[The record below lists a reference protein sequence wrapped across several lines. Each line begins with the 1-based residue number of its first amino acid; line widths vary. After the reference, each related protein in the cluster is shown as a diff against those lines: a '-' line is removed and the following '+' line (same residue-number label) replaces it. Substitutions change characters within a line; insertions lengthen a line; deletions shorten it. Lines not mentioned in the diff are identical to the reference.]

1 MYFEIIVVLRLWC
14 QLQLTPR
21 NSVDI
26 LPALLRNN
34 HQVNQSTTFSL
45 IVELSLAQWKLLS
58 LELKIL
64 TARSYLTPYNN
75 FDSSCNIAGK
85 GVGRWYFLCFMGTAA
100 QNEGFGDPAYQ
111 IGGSAAAGS
120 TAL

>member
-1 MYFEIIVVLRLWC
+1 M
-14 QLQLTPR
+14 TPR

-45 IVELSLAQWKLLS
+45 IELSLAQWKFLS
-58 LELKIL
+58 LELEIL
-64 TARSYLTPYNN
+64 TARSVLTSYNN
-75 FDSSCNIAGK
+75 FDSSCNIAGM
-85 GVGRWYFLCFMGTAA
+85 GVGRWYFLCFMWTAA

-111 IGGSAAAGS
+111 IGGSAAGS

>member
-1 MYFEIIVVLRLWC
+1 MYFEIIVVLKLWC

-34 HQVNQSTTFSL
+34 HQVDQSAMFSL
-45 IVELSLAQWKLLS
+45 IKLSLAQWKLLS
-58 LELKIL
+58 LELEIL
-64 TARSYLTPYNN
+64 TARSVLR
-75 FDSSCNIAGK
+75 SLIHRKSCNIAGI
-85 GVGRWYFLCFMGTAA
+85 GVGRWYFLCFMRTAA

-111 IGGSAAAGS
+111 IGGSAAGS